1 MKKKAGATGSAL
13 AKGLGAK
20 LGGLLG
26 PKNLTIEEDGDGFM
40 AGLDMEEN
48 TEEDVI
54 ANVERMLKGET
65 E

>member
-1 MKKKAGATGSAL
+1 M